1 MFEGKSLFEILN
13 MGGWTLYILLI
24 ISILSISIILLKIV
38 EFRKKS
44 IKNIDSLLAEIK
56 VLVNKK
62 EIFKAIQYCET
73 MNKPVSNAIIAGL
86 KKFLETNTSH
96 IEETMRRIMSI
107 EVVKLEKYTTFIAT
121 IGAVSVYIGLF
132 GTVLGIIRS
141 FHDISLAGSGGISV
155 VIGGVSESL
164 IATAAGLC
172 VAIPAVVAYNFL
184 TRAIDKFVV
193 EMEYALS
200 ALKEIIESVLN
211 NE

>member
-96 IEETMRRIMSI
+96 IEETMRRTMSI

-121 IGAVSVYIGLF
+121 IASVPYIVSIASDIPSGMSLS
-132 GTVLGIIRS
+132 GTGII
-141 FHDISLAGSGGISV
+141 IIVTASL
-155 VIGGVSESL
+155 EL
-164 IATAAGLC
+164 
-172 VAIPAVVAYNFL
+172 
-184 TRAIDKFVV
+184 
-193 EMEYALS
+193 
-200 ALKEIIESVLN
+200 
-211 NE
+211 